1 MEPELMEFRKNI
13 LLWYPFKNNC
23 SILNLGKS
31 IDDYI
36 NDLNIKIDK
45 FDNYNDISYGN
56 NNNKYDYII
65 ITGDF
70 SISDEFCYKLEIA
83 NSFLKKDGKILIAIN
98 NRLGLT
104 NLNENGNIYKNVSKK
119 EIELSIEKYGFKN
132 EKFYYVFPN
141 YENAN
146 LIYSE
151 DYELSNEDISR
162 NFFVY
167 DKNATISF
175 NENDVYRALL
185 EQGKD
190 YVNTFA
196 NSFFIEVS
204 NSKID
209 TDVKYVSYS
218 NYRKSKYR
226 TMTIVSSKNVLKKAT
241 SEDSKEHILEMKK
254 NIEDLKQKGIKVLEE
269 FDGEKFVS
277 KFIKGKRFDTELLE
291 TNTIK
296 EFKNKF
302 EILKRVLEN
311 SLVSYD
317 ELISELDEKSRD
329 IKECIKNYDS
339 NKLKKLRF
347 LRKAYLDF
355 LPKNCFIIHGKLH
368 VFDQEWVDYNI
379 PVEFIYYRMI
389 MNTPNLVN
397 KFGLDILLNEFGIY
411 EHLGLFQELDF
422 EFTESV
428 FDEKVHRIYFRQYSN
443 IKDVAYKE
451 KLYQNRADSLEK
463 EIENL
468 TEENRLLNLELEDAR
483 GKLVNYANEL
493 RFVGNTWGWKLL
505 LKAKSIRRI
514 INPFNGLSLI
524 ERLYP
529 TGSKRRENYEKNKIV
544 KNFNKWKSSLK
555 NLTDKTTYDYWLELE
570 KRFIARRKEI
580 EESPKD
586 AYELWIRS
594 NGMTLEKMQFQR
606 EDAKK
611 FEINPKISIIIPLYN
626 TPVDLFRELLFT
638 VECQTYSNWELCLA
652 DGSCEEL
659 TEIKNMCLKDSRIKY
674 KFIGENKG
682 ISGNTNEALKLVTG
696 DYIALLDH
704 DDLLTFNS
712 LFEIVKCINNNRDVE
727 FIYTDEDKIE
737 NIDSPRY
744 DPDFKPDY
752 SPDTLRSG
760 NYITHFSIFK
770 KELMDKLGGFRSK
783 CDGAQDFDI
792 ILRATE
798 LAGYEKIRHIPNVLY
813 HWRIHEGSTAGNSDA
828 KLYAYESGTK
838 AVQDHLDR
846 LGLKAKAKMNE
857 KYRGYYEVD
866 YELTD
871 TPKVNI
877 LIVNKKNDF
886 GLLAKCVEYILENT
900 SYSNYEIDILDSGSE
915 ETGTIRYYNE
925 ISNNKNVKVY
935 KYDDGYSYS
944 KLINETVNK
953 IDGEYFVEFDR
964 FERPVTSNWIERMLE
979 FATREDVGAVG
990 GKTYYTDGSIKSAG
1004 MVYGIGDY
1012 AIYLYRNTS
1021 VGYKMRDKIVCN
1033 TSIVSGLFR
1042 MTKTK
1047 AFKKVLGMNE
1057 NIDFELINEV
1067 DFSFRLLDAGY
1078 KNLYIPYAEF
1088 QEIIRSDEREEV
1100 PKERLYD
1107 YKKQIKAL
1115 KQNWK
1120 KYFDTY
1126 DPYYNV
1132 NFNRELNSF
1141 AIYTGEVKY

>member
-1 MEPELMEFRKNI
+1 MEFRKNI

-23 SILNLGKS
+23 SILNIGKS

-36 NDLNIKIDK
+36 NDLNIKIEK
-45 FDNYNDISYGN
+45 FDNYNDISYDN

-65 ITGDF
+65 ITGEF
-70 SISDEFCYKLEIA
+70 SLLEEFCYKLEIA
-83 NSFLKKDGKILIAIN
+83 NNYIKKDGKILIAIN
-98 NRLGLT
+98 NRLSLT
-104 NLNENGNIYKNVSKK
+104 NLNENGNINKNVSKK
-119 EIELSIEKYGFKN
+119 EIELSIEKYGFKHHA
-132 EKFYYVFPN
+132 FYYVFPN

-167 DKNATISF
+167 DKDATISF
-175 NENDVYRALL
+175 NENDVYRVLL
-185 EQGKD
+185 EQGKE

-204 NSKID
+204 NLKID
-209 TDVKYVSYS
+209 TDIKYVSYS

-226 TMTIVSSKNVLKKAT
+226 TMTIVSSKNVIKKAI
-241 SEDSKEHILEMKK
+241 SEDSKPHIEAMEN
-254 NIEDLKQKGIKVLEE
+254 NIKDLKQKGIKVLEE
-269 FDGEKFVS
+269 YDGEKFVS

-302 EILKRVLEN
+302 EIVKNVLEKN
-311 SLVSYD
+311 LISYD
-317 ELISELDEKSRD
+317 DLITELGDNSSD
-329 IKECIKNYDS
+329 IKECIKKYDK

-355 LPKNCFIIHGKLH
+355 LPKNCFIIHGKLY
-368 VFDQEWVDYNI
+368 VFDQEWVDYNV

-389 MNTPNLVN
+389 MNTPNLIN
-397 KFGLDILLNEFGIY
+397 KFGHDNLLDEFGIY
-411 EHLGLFQELDF
+411 EHLGLFQELDK
-422 EFTESV
+422 EFTEGV
-428 FDEKVHRIYFRQYSN
+428 FDEKVHNIYFRQYSN
-443 IKDVAYKE
+443 IKEVASKE
-451 KLYQNRADSLEK
+451 KLYQNRANVLEK
-463 EIENL
+463 EVENL
-468 TEENRLLNLELEDAR
+468 SEENRLLNLELEDAR

-505 LKAKSIRRI
+505 LKIKSMKRI
-514 INPFNGLSLI
+514 FNPFNGLSPV

-529 TGSKRRENYEKNKIV
+529 TGSKRREKYERNKIV
-544 KNFNKWKSSLK
+544 KKFNKWKSSLK
-555 NLTDKTTYDYWLELE
+555 KLTDKTTYNYWLELE
-570 KRFIARRKEI
+570 KRLVARRKEI
-580 EESPKD
+580 EENPKD
-586 AYELWIRS
+586 AFELWIKS
-594 NGMTLEKMQFQR
+594 NGMTLEKIQYQM
-606 EDAKK
+606 EKAKK
-611 FEINPKISIIIPLYN
+611 FEYNPKISIIIPLYN

-652 DGSCEEL
+652 DGSSEEL
-659 TEIKNMCLKDSRIKY
+659 TEIKKMCSKDSRIKY

-682 ISGNTNEALKLVTG
+682 ISGNTNEALKLATG

-704 DDLLTFNS
+704 DDLLTFNA
-712 LFEIVKCINNNRDVE
+712 LFEIVKCINKNRDVE

-737 NIDSPRY
+737 SIDSPRF

-752 SPDTLRSG
+752 SPDTLISG

-770 KELMDKLGGFRSK
+770 KELMDKLGGFRSE

-798 LAGYEKIRHIPNVLY
+798 LAGYEKIKHIPNILY
-813 HWRIHEGSTAGNSDA
+813 HWRIHEGSTAGNSDS
-828 KLYAYESGTK
+828 KLYAYESGVK

-846 LGLKAKAKMNE
+846 LGIKAKVKINE

-866 YELTD
+866 YELSEN
-871 TPKVNI
+871 PKVNI

-886 GLLAKCVEYILENT
+886 GLLAKCIEYILDNT
-900 SYSNYEIDILDSGSE
+900 TYSNYEIDILDSGTE
-915 ETGTIRYYNE
+915 EIGTIRYYYE
-925 ISNNKNVKVY
+925 ISKNKNIRVF

-964 FERPVTSNWIERMLE
+964 FERPISQNWIEKILE
-979 FATREDVGAVG
+979 LAVRKDVGSVG
-990 GKTYYTDGSIKSAG
+990 GKVYYVGSNIKSAG
-1004 MVYGIGDY
+1004 MVYGVGDY

-1021 VGYKMRDKIVCN
+1021 TGYKMRDKIICN
-1033 TSIVSGLFR
+1033 TSILSGLCR
-1042 MTKTK
+1042 MTKVK
-1047 AFKKVLGMNE
+1047 AFKEVSGMNE
-1057 NIDFELINEV
+1057 EIDFELINEV
-1067 DFSFRLLDAGY
+1067 DFSFRLVDARY
-1078 KNLYIPYAEF
+1078 KNLYTPYAEF
-1088 QEIIRSDEREEV
+1088 QEIIRSDEREIIPE
-1100 PKERLYD
+1100 ERLYD
-1107 YKKQIKAL
+1107 YKKQVKKL
-1115 KQNWK
+1115 KQDWK
-1120 KYFDTY
+1120 KYFDIV

-1132 NFNRELNSF
+1132 NFNKDINSL